1 MKIYRNLAEAI
12 IKALQQI
19 FLQNIKTDR
28 LIDQLFLANK
38 QWGSRDRRFIAKYIY
53 ESVRWY
59 RLYYEVGIGHEPKNE
74 GDWWKLFATALVLDG
89 IELPD
94 WPEFKDI
101 DKEKIIKRNTELH
114 TKRVV
119 YCSIPDWLDELGLK
133 EFGEKVWTETIQS
146 LNRPTKTVLR
156 VNSLKTTRPKLLDQ
170 LKRLNIE
177 AKTIGAYLAI
187 ELEEQKN
194 ITQLQIYKDGLFEIQ
209 DYSSQEVVPF
219 MNPETGAV
227 IVDACA
233 GAGGKS
239 LHLSAWMQNRG
250 FIKAMDVD
258 RFKLQELEKRAKR
271 AGIQIITTKK
281 LERNGQLPKSLH
293 QVADYLLLDVPCSGT
308 GVIRRNP
315 DAKWKLNP
323 KFIEEIIQLQRKI
336 LLEYSIML
344 KDGGKLLYATCSI
357 LPDENERQIA
367 CFLEE
372 SEAGKEFTLVKSKRI
387 MPQDEGFDGFYM
399 ALLQKKSL

>member
-1 MKIYRNLAEAI
+1 
-12 IKALQQI
+12 
-19 FLQNIKTDR
+19 
-28 LIDQLFLANK
+28 
-38 QWGSRDRRFIAKYIY
+38 
-53 ESVRWY
+53 
-59 RLYYEVGIGHEPKNE
+59 
-74 GDWWKLFATALVLDG
+74 
-89 IELPD
+89 
-94 WPEFKDI
+94 
-101 DKEKIIKRNTELH
+101 
-114 TKRVV
+114 
-119 YCSIPDWLDELGLK
+119 
-133 EFGEKVWTETIQS
+133 
-146 LNRPTKTVLR
+146 
-156 VNSLKTTRPKLLDQ
+156 
-170 LKRLNIE
+170 
-177 AKTIGAYLAI
+177 
-187 ELEEQKN
+187 
-194 ITQLQIYKDGLFEIQ
+194 
-209 DYSSQEVVPF
+209 
-219 MNPETGAV
+219 
-227 IVDACA
+227 
-233 GAGGKS
+233 
-239 LHLSAWMQNRG
+239 MQNRG

-367 CFLEE
+367 WFLEE

-399 ALLQKKSL
+399 ALLQKKLL